1 MPSPTDSTVPT
12 SETSAS
18 VPKPAI
24 WSRMTLEISAARMSI
39 LSPSRRR
46 LRRHAFHSRSESVE
60 FGADR
65 AVDLLRADLHD
76 QASEDGRVDGEVDRD
91 VAADAAL
98 EVGPKRRDLAVVE
111 RPCGDDLRGRLAAMG
126 GGQQVEEADDRGELG
141 QPPVLGEDAE
151 EVRRDR

>member
-18 VPKPAI
+18 VPKLAI

-46 LRRHAFHSRSESVE
+46 LRRPAFHSRSESVE

-65 AVDLLRADLHD
+65 AVNLGRADLDD
-76 QASEDGRVDGEVDRD
+76 QTAEYGGVHRQVDRGG
-91 VAADAAL
+91 AAETGLWGLPGAGGLGGA
-98 EVGPKRRDLAVVE
+98 
-111 RPCGDDLRGRLAAMG
+111 G
-126 GGQQVEEADDRGELG
+126 GGG
-141 QPPVLGEDAE
+141 
-151 EVRRDR
+151 

>member
-18 VPKPAI
+18 VPKLAI

-65 AVDLLRADLHD
+65 AVDLARADLDD
-76 QASEDGRVDGEVDRD
+76 QTAEY
-91 VAADAAL
+91 
-98 EVGPKRRDLAVVE
+98 
-111 RPCGDDLRGRLAAMG
+111 G
-126 GGQQVEEADDRGELG
+126 GGPRRGGCPAPAEAGVWG
-141 QPPVLGEDAE
+141 VAG
-151 EVRRDR
+151 